1 METNNIVKKI
11 TYFIHNKVG
20 DHQWEVT
27 EYDDAPNE
35 ICVIYRDNED
45 HKYNQY
51 NNMTKAEAVEI
62 ARAILKL
69 AGAPTSSD

>member
-1 METNNIVKKI
+1 MNNIFKSV
-11 TYFIHNKVG
+11 TYFISNKNG
-20 DHQWEVT
+20 DYTWEVSQH
-27 EYDDAPNE
+27 DDAPNE
-35 ICVIYRDNED
+35 ICLMYRDNED

-69 AGAPTSSD
+69 AEEE

>member
-1 METNNIVKKI
+1 METNNIVKRVA
-11 TYFIHNKVG
+11 YFFWNKNG
-20 DHQWEVT
+20 DYQWEVSHHH
-27 EYDDAPNE
+27 DAPNE
-35 ICVIYRDNED
+35 ICLMYRDNED

-69 AGAPTSSD
+69 AGEE

>member
-1 METNNIVKKI
+1 MNNIVKSVVYTI
-11 TYFIHNKVG
+11 NNRAGFY
-20 DHQWEVT
+20 QWEVSQ
-27 EYDDAPNE
+27 YDDAPNE
-35 ICVIYRDNED
+35 ICLMYRDNED

-69 AGAPTSSD
+69 AGVE